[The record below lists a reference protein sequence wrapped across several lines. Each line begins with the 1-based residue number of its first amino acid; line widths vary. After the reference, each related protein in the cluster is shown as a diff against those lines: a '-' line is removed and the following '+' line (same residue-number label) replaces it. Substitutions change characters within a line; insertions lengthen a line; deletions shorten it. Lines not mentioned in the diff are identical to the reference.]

1 MEIISVLIIV
11 FLVIY
16 SFINRHSYFEKTDKP
31 LYRHRP
37 VHHSCNYDDE
47 DEENKENL
55 TTNDNDSNENYDKH
69 EFYGGI
75 SVGNDSVYMTDD
87 DDFLDEFGD
96 DILLKQHP

>member
-1 MEIISVLIIV
+1 METIAVLIIV

-16 SFINRHSYFEKTDKP
+16 SFINRHS
-31 LYRHRP
+31 H
-37 VHHSCNYDDE
+37 
-47 DEENKENL
+47 
-55 TTNDNDSNENYDKH
+55 NDNDSNENYDKH

-96 DILLKQHP
+96 DIL